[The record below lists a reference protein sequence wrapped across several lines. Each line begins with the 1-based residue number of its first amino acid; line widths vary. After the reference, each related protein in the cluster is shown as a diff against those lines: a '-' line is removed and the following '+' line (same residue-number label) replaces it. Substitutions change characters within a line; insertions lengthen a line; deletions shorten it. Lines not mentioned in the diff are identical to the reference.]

1 MKNFME
7 SLRRFAAPPS
17 WDASFTPMLVGFTCA
32 FTVSNAQ
39 LTYTKVLWILLAFFA
54 MSFWL

>member
-39 LTYTKVLWILLAFFA
+39 LTYTKVLWMLLAF
-54 MSFWL
+54 LL